1 MHLFRTT
8 ALVYSDSS
16 STRKEGPV
24 EVMKKLAGWVRPF
37 WKNRGLTYRTFEI
50 EPIKLVWSI
59 LQTLDISGSSI
70 TRYYSQN
77 NMMQLGPDF
86 AFRND
91 TPYLALTDEL
101 WGVFQVRE
109 LFKEIWPRYIES
121 ALYCAFWWTSSVR
134 YYRMFSGAM
143 TTNFGSRTLT
153 RKCRHFDKLFVPGS
167 GAFSNGNLITMTIF
181 PL

>member
-59 LQTLDISGSSI
+59 LQTLDISGSYNTI
-70 TRYYSQN
+70 LLTEQHDATWTRLCIQERH
-77 NMMQLGPDF
+77 P
-86 AFRND
+86 
-91 TPYLALTDEL
+91 TYLDLTGEL

-143 TTNFGSRTLT
+143 TINFGSRTLT